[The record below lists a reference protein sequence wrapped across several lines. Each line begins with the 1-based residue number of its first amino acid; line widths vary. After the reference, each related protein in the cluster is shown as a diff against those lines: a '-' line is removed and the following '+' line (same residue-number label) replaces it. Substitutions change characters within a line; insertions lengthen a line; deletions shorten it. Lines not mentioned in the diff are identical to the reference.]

1 MAVSLSKRNL
11 MTPRADNQVAGLG
24 SIAADFI
31 HEVFKFISQPEH
43 WLH

>member
-1 MAVSLSKRNL
+1 

-31 HEVFKFISQPEH
+31 HEVLSSYLSQNTGYPE
-43 WLH
+43 